1 MKAYVILKGGKFDTL
16 MFDADEVIN
25 YFNENKDTDLII
37 EVKTF
42 DVPKEKENFISAP
55 TWPISVPT
63 NGGYRQSICRTWE
76 DCTNPFK
83 DCVNCPLMFSGGGTI
98 SSPNSIEPHLHTK
111 DSVLG
116 DSVTVTYT
124 GDTQNS
130 LHQSVLNDTVKVTCT
145 NDTINKQ

>member
-42 DVPKEKENFISAP
+42 DVPKEKDNFISDP

-83 DCVNCPLMFSGGGTI
+83 DCLNCPLMFSGGGTI
-98 SSPNSIEPHLHTK
+98 STTNSIESH
-111 DSVLG
+111 
-116 DSVTVTYT
+116 YA

-145 NDTINKQ
+145 NDTINKR